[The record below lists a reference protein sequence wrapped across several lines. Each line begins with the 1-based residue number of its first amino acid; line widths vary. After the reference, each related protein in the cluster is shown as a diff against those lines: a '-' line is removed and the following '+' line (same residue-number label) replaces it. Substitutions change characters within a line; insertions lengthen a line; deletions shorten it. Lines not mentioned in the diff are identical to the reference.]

1 MYIECVSVFK
11 KNKPES
17 LVRAIRLDHSEDCQ
31 RNCSFKYV
39 QE

>member
-11 KNKPES
+11 KKTES
-17 LVRAIRLDHSEDCQ
+17 LVRAIRLDHSEDCE